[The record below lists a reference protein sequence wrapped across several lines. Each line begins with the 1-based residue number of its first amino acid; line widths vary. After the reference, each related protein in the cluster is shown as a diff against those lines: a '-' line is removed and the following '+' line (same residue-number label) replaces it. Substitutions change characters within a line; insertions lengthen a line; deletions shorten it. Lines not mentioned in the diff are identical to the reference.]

1 MPLILLVVGLIK
13 VVMKEN
19 LPYTSLN
26 IMTVRYSS
34 PGQAQKARSTQGEVQ
49 LHCLVGVGE
58 AYIGLIAF
66 NIGLRYGQG
75 PLGDQ
80 CGAAVPAFYSH
91 VDGLPVSPV
100 IADRPLGIACVVVFT
115 FFMALTAT
123 YAEPALNA
131 MGLTIEELSQG
142 SFKKAL
148 LLFAVA
154 VGVGGGVALGVL
166 RMVFDWSLTPML
178 CAGYAL
184 AMALTVGSSIEF
196 VSVAWDSAGVTTS
209 SITVPLVL
217 AMSHAQRN

>member
-1 MPLILLVVGLIK
+1 M
-13 VVMKEN
+13 
-19 LPYTSLN
+19 
-26 IMTVRYSS
+26 
-34 PGQAQKARSTQGEVQ
+34 
-49 LHCLVGVGE
+49 
-58 AYIGLIAF
+58 
-66 NIGLRYGQG
+66 
-75 PLGDQ
+75 
-80 CGAAVPAFYSH
+80 PAFYSH

-217 AMSHAQRN
+217 AMGLGLGDELGVQDVFGLLAMGSVGPIVSVLVAGGLVRLREQLRGKAGASGCVEPAP